1 MEQIIKEATTHIE
14 KAGNESQLEELRVKY
29 LGRKSELTARL
40 RDIGKLPAESRS
52 KAGQELNLAR
62 QQLEAA
68 IAKATKK
75 LRGQSLISQTQH
87 QALDLTAPQASG
99 LGYSHPVNSLMDEL
113 VLLFMQMGYEIAD
126 GPEVETTW
134 HNFEALNIAA
144 DHPARDMQDTFYLE
158 GEHLPR
164 THTSSVQIRY
174 MEAHKPPIRIIA
186 PGKVYRNEDE
196 DPSHLWTFQQI
207 EGLVVDKG
215 ISVSDL
221 KGTLLAMVKG
231 VLGDEAEIRLRP
243 SFFPYTEPS
252 IEVDASCVICKGT
265 GCGTCKG
272 TGWLELGGS
281 GMVHPKVLENMGIDA
296 GEYSGFAFGFG
307 LERLAAIKHG
317 IPDLRYF
324 WRPDIRFLEQF
335 K

>member
-1 MEQIIKEATTHIE
+1 MDAIIKEATKHIE
-14 KAGNESQLEELRVKY
+14 QASDLKQLQELRVKY

-40 RDIGKLPAESRS
+40 RDIGKLPAGERS

-62 QQLEAA
+62 RQLEAN
-68 IAKATKK
+68 ITKATKR
-75 LRGQSLISQTQH
+75 LRGEALISQTQH
-87 QALDLTAPQASG
+87 HSLDLTKPVPSS
-99 LGYSHPVNSLMDEL
+99 LGYSHPVNTLMDEL
-113 VLLFMQMGYEIAD
+113 VLLFMQMGYEVAD

-134 HNFEALNIAA
+134 HNFEALNIPA

-174 MEAHKPPIRIIA
+174 MENHTPPIRIIA

-207 EGLVVDKG
+207 EGLVVDRG
-215 ISVSDL
+215 ISISDL

-231 VLGDEAEIRLRP
+231 VLGEEAELRLRP

-252 IEVDASCVICKGT
+252 IEVDATCVICSGK

-281 GMVHPKVLENMGIDA
+281 GMVHPKVLENMGIDPRV
-296 GEYSGFAFGFG
+296 YSGFAFGFG
-307 LERLAAIKHG
+307 LERLAAIKHQ

-324 WRPDIRFLEQF
+324 WRPNLRFLEQF
-335 K
+335 